1 MCAAWQWHMAA
12 AHGAGVCTEHI
23 CLERAAPSAFSAC
36 PQQLLP
42 CPCMQLPEAE
52 ASYVISGEGIG
63 DYKVGCI
70 AKREEACW
78 CRAEIW
84 LTALPAMVP
93 AHTHTLRCLRDCRTD
108 GLRTLEAQG
117 AA

>member
-1 MCAAWQWHMAA
+1 MLGACGTKHIQCMSTATAA
-12 AHGAGVCTEHI
+12 
-23 CLERAAPSAFSAC
+23 
-36 PQQLLP
+36 LP
-42 CPCMQLPEAE
+42 CVQLPEAE

-70 AKREEACW
+70 AQREGACW

-84 LTALPAMVP
+84 LNALPAMVP
-93 AHTHTLRCLRDCRTD
+93 AHAHTLRCLRDCRTD